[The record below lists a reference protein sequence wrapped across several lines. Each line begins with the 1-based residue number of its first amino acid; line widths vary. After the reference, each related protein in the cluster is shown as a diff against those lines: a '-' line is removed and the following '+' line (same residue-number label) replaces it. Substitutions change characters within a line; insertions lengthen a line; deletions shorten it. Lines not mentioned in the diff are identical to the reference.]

1 MKTSFATKP
10 VSPARAR
17 NCFLINQF
25 ATPGL
30 GSLLAGRYMS
40 GAGQLILSLT
50 GFGLVVGWFV
60 CVTIQFVRVM
70 DTGTQPESVAWL
82 GIMGAIVF
90 ATAWLWALSTS
101 LQILRSAKGGRPPGP
116 QAPPPVPK

>member
-70 DTGTQPESVAWL
+70 DSGAQPESVAWL

-90 ATAWLWALSTS
+90 AIAWLWALSTS
-101 LQILRSAKGGRPPGP
+101 LQILRSARDTP
-116 QAPPPVPK
+116 QAPP